1 MNSKFSS
8 IVVGIIFIVFGG
20 TLLLDKLGII
30 YFTWDDAFP
39 FVLIALSVLSFISVA
54 RGNKS
59 NAFWGTTLGILGV
72 FFLLHNYEIFHYLW
86 IGDTWPVYLVAI
98 GLGFVVLYFFKPEDW
113 GVLIPG
119 GILTFLGVIFL
130 LETMDLSWYTIRL
143 LKNFWPLILILIG
156 FGLIGSSIAKRTE
169 K

>member
-1 MNSKFSS
+1 MNNRFSS
-8 IVVGIIFIVFGG
+8 IVIGIIFIVFGVSI
-20 TLLLDKLGII
+20 LLDKLGFI

-59 NAFWGTTLGILGV
+59 NAFWGTTLGLLGV
-72 FFLLHNYEIFHYLW
+72 FFFLHNYEIIPYLW
-86 IGDTWPVYLVAI
+86 IGETWPVYLIAI
-98 GLGFVVLYFFKPEDW
+98 GLGFIVLYFFKPKDW

-119 GILTFLGVIFL
+119 GILTFLGLIFFL
-130 LETMDLSWYTIRL
+130 QTMDMSWYTIRF

-156 FGLIGSSIAKRTE
+156 LGLIGSSLDRRANK
-169 K
+169 